1 MKRIH
6 AARSET
12 TAPHCCIK
20 VARRTPDG
28 RSVTEMHTPPLGVR
42 FRMDRPVRNTA
53 GATSATIGSRLP
65 VADQAA
71 ETWDFLEN
79 AGVAFHWV
87 AENGEI
93 LWANQAELDLMGY
106 GAAEYIGHNIA
117 EFYVDQ
123 SVIADILNRLRNNE
137 KLKGYEAEVRCKD
150 GSVRHIAISSSAYRR
165 EGTFIHT
172 RCVTVDITAR
182 KNAIELQQRLG
193 AIVESSDDAIIVK
206 DLDGTILS
214 WNRGAERVFGYTAEE
229 VIGKNISILAAPDR
243 VNEPPDILT
252 RLRQGERVDHY
263 KTTRKTKDGRI
274 LTISLTVSPL
284 FDPRGSVIG
293 PSKVA
298 RDITQSE
305 TQAEALQAANDALM
319 AANADMEQFVYSASH
334 DLQEPL
340 RMVAT
345 YSELLM
351 RTFREQ
357 LGPDGLEYLDY
368 VFQGALRM
376 EQLLKDLRSYA
387 LVSTLHKEPVDFID
401 SGVALDRALANL
413 RPAVV
418 ETGARITSAAL
429 PRVRF
434 HEFRL
439 EQVFQNLISNAL
451 RYRSAA
457 RPEIRISV
465 KPEGNGWLF
474 AVRDNGIGINPSY
487 QEQVFDLFKRL
498 HSVADYPGT
507 GMGLAICK
515 RIIERARGKIWVESE
530 PGRGSTFYF
539 TIPS

>member
-1 MKRIH
+1 MRRSKQLWRRIV
-6 AARSET
+6 ALRSRV
-12 TAPHCCIK
+12 AP
-20 VARRTPDG
+20 RTDV
-28 RSVTEMHTPPLGVR
+28 RSPKCTHLSWEVR
-42 FRMDRPVRNTA
+42 FRMDRSVRNTV
-53 GATSATIGSRLP
+53 GATSATIGSCLP
-65 VADQAA
+65 VADPAA

-79 AGVAFHWV
+79 AGIAFHWV
-87 AENGEI
+87 AEDGEI

-117 EFYVDQ
+117 RFYVDQ

-150 GSVRHIAISSSAYRR
+150 GSVRHIAITSSAFRR
-165 EGTFIHT
+165 EGKFIHT

-182 KNAIELQQRLG
+182 KNAVELQQRLG
-193 AIVESSDDAIIVK
+193 AIVESSDDAIIAK

-214 WNRGAERVFGYTAEE
+214 WNHGAERVFGYRAEE

-243 VNEPPDILT
+243 VNEIPDVLA

-263 KTTRKTKDGRI
+263 KTKRKTKDGRI

-284 FDPRGSVIG
+284 FDPRGSIVG
-293 PSKVA
+293 ASKVA

-305 TQAEALQAANDALM
+305 TQTEALQAANDAMM

-357 LGPDGLEYLDY
+357 LGADGLEYLDY

-418 ETGARITSAAL
+418 DTGARISSAAL

-498 HSVADYPGT
+498 HSAADYPGT

-539 TIPS
+539 TIPA

>member
-1 MKRIH
+1 M
-6 AARSET
+6 
-12 TAPHCCIK
+12 
-20 VARRTPDG
+20 
-28 RSVTEMHTPPLGVR
+28 
-42 FRMDRPVRNTA
+42 
-53 GATSATIGSRLP
+53 SATIGSRPLA
-65 VADQAA
+65 ADPAA

-87 AENGEI
+87 AEDGTI

-106 GAAEYIGHNIA
+106 PAAEYIGHNIA
-117 EFYVDQ
+117 EFYVDP
-123 SVIADILNRLRNNE
+123 SVIADILTRLRNSE
-137 KLKGYEAEVRCKD
+137 RLKGYEAEVRSKD
-150 GSVRHIAISSSAYRR
+150 GSVRHIAISSSVYRR
-165 EGTFIHT
+165 DGKFIHT
-172 RCVTVDITAR
+172 RCVTVDLTAR
-182 KNAIELQQRLG
+182 RNANELQQRLG
-193 AIVESSDDAIIVK
+193 AIVESSDDAIIAK

-214 WNRGAERVFGYTAEE
+214 WNRGAERIFGYQAED

-243 VNEPPDILT
+243 VDEIPDILS
-252 RLRQGERVDHY
+252 RLQRGERINHH
-263 KTTRKTKDGRI
+263 KTKRKTKDGRI

-284 FDPRGSVIG
+284 FDPRGSIVG
-293 PSKVA
+293 ASKVA

-305 TQAEALQAANDALM
+305 IQAGALQAAHDALM
-319 AANADMEQFVYSASH
+319 TVNADMEQFLYSASH

-351 RTFREQ
+351 RTFHDQ
-357 LGPDGLEYLDY
+357 LGPEGLEYLDY
-368 VFQGALRM
+368 VLQGALRM

-387 LVSTLHKEPVDFID
+387 LVSSLHKEPVDFID

-418 ETGARITSAAL
+418 DTGARITITAL

-434 HEFRL
+434 HEFCL

-457 RPEIRISV
+457 PPEIRISG

-474 AVRDNGIGINPSY
+474 AVRDNGIGIDPRY

-498 HSVADYPGT
+498 HSVADCPG
-507 GMGLAICK
+507 
-515 RIIERARGKIWVESE
+515 
-530 PGRGSTFYF
+530 
-539 TIPS
+539 